1 MENGIKDNMNRE
13 EKGRNLVPDNEE
25 RALRST
31 YPHTPEIIRAY
42 PVDEESPIHHYLDVV
57 LRRKKIII
65 AFSAI
70 VLISTL
76 ISTLMTQP
84 EYRATAK
91 LEISLEN
98 PKVVNFDQVVELETK
113 SEEFYETQ
121 YLLLKS
127 NTLGKQVVDKINLAE
142 RQELEAKKNKPNII
156 SRAMSGL
163 KSIIRSTK
171 DGIKKMLVKPSPDF
185 GTSGPSDAALAKAAK
200 EDSLINS
207 FLGGIQITPV
217 GNSRL
222 VEVSY
227 ISKDRKFAAE
237 AVNTLVDTYIEWILN
252 RKLDATK
259 QGRDFLRKQIEQAQ
273 SNLEESEEKL
283 NTFAKNNDIV
293 SLDEKMNITYH
304 TFSELNDALAKAET
318 ARLEK
323 ESLYKHVLDGN
334 IDALTI
340 VMNDP
345 YVQGLKAEHAKAYSE
360 YSQMSAT
367 FKPGYPKLKELSAR
381 IAELQR
387 KIDEA
392 QTSIASS
399 IKSDYEASLKKEET
413 LRESYQKQKTLAS
426 ALNDKS
432 IQYNILKREV
442 ESNETIYNTLL
453 QRLKE
458 TEVSSA
464 IKASNIQVVDYA
476 QVPVIP
482 FKPNVTLNM
491 LFACIIGLGG
501 GVFLAFALEFFDNTV
516 KTSEEVRDKLK
527 LPVLGGVFESSQSES
542 LGAPVEKSFLL
553 DPRSHIAESFR
564 TIRTSLLLSTPG
576 KPPRSILVTS
586 CFPAEGKT
594 TVSINL
600 ASSFAQAGS
609 KVLLLEADLRR
620 PRIGTVL
627 GNNGNGLSS
636 YLTGNSSLSEVISQG
651 EIPNLYVLPVGPI
664 PINPAELL
672 GSSRMRELIQTLTT
686 EYDYIIVDG
695 PPALGFVDSHIISS
709 IVDGVAVVVRAGKT
723 PKNSIRELIDRLWTL
738 KANFLGVIVNGIE
751 LNQNSYYYKSYN
763 YYYGEEE
770 QKKKLTAATKS
781 SENKRQDD
789 LGKSV

>member
-1 MENGIKDNMNRE
+1 MENGNKDNMIGDN
-13 EKGRNLVPDNEE
+13 KGRNLVPENEE
-25 RALRST
+25 RSLRT
-31 YPHTPEIIRAY
+31 YPNTPDILKAY
-42 PVDEESPIHHYLDVV
+42 PVDEESPIHRYLEVV

-65 AFSAI
+65 AFFAI
-70 VLISTL
+70 VLVSTL
-76 ISTLMTQP
+76 ISTLMTVP

-121 YLLLKS
+121 YLLLQSKS
-127 NTLGKQVVDKINLAE
+127 LAKLVVEKLNLAE
-142 RQELEAKKNKPNII
+142 RQELEGKNKKSNII
-156 SRAMSGL
+156 SKAVSSVKGL
-163 KSIIRSTK
+163 IRSTLG
-171 DGIKKMLVKPSPDF
+171 GIKKMIVRPADT
-185 GTSGPSDAALAKAAK
+185 GTSASEAAIAEVSKQ
-200 EDSLINS
+200 DGLING
-207 FLGGIQITPV
+207 FLGGLTIEPV

-222 VEVSY
+222 VEVNYVSN
-227 ISKDRKFAAE
+227 DRKFAAD
-237 AVNTLVDTYIEWILN
+237 AVNTLADTFIEWILN

-259 QGRDFLRKQIEQAQ
+259 QGRDFLRKQILEAQA
-273 SNLEESEEKL
+273 NLEQSEEKL
-283 NTFAKNNDIV
+283 NEFAKSNDIV

-318 ARLEK
+318 SRLEK
-323 ESLYKHVLDGN
+323 ESLYKHVMDGS
-334 IDALTI
+334 IESLPTI
-340 VMNDP
+340 INDP
-345 YVQGLKAEHAKAYSE
+345 YIQSLKGEHARANSE
-360 YSQMSAT
+360 YSQLSAT
-367 FKPGYPKLKELSAR
+367 FKSGYPKVKELGAKV
-381 IAELQR
+381 AELQR
-387 KIDEA
+387 KINEA

-399 IKSDYEASLKKEET
+399 IKSDYEAALKKEET

-432 IQYNILKREV
+432 IRYNILKREI

-464 IKASNIQVVDYA
+464 IKASSIQVVDYA
-476 QVPVIP
+476 QIPVIP
-482 FKPNVTLNM
+482 FKPNVTLNL
-491 LFACIIGLGG
+491 LFACIVGLGG
-501 GVFLAFALEFFDNTV
+501 GVLMAFFLEFFDNTV
-516 KTSEEVRDKLK
+516 KTSEEVRDKLR
-527 LPVLGGVFESSQSES
+527 LPVLGGVFESNLADS
-542 LGAPVEKSFLL
+542 LGSPVEKSFLL

-576 KPPRSILVTS
+576 RPPRTILITS

-620 PRIGTVL
+620 PRIGTIL

-636 YLTGNSSLSEVISQG
+636 YLTGNSDLSEVISQG

-664 PINPAELL
+664 PVNPAELL
-672 GSSRMRELIQTLTT
+672 GSNRMRELLQTLTGD
-686 EYDYIIVDG
+686 YDYIIVDG

-709 IVDGVAVVVRAGKT
+709 LVDGVAVVVRAGKT
-723 PKNSIRELIDRLWTL
+723 PKNSIRELIDRLWSL

-763 YYYGEEE
+763 YYYGEDDE
-770 QKKKLTAATKS
+770 KKKLTAARS
-781 SENKRQDD
+781 AENKKQDD
-789 LGKSV
+789 LGKTV

>member
-1 MENGIKDNMNRE
+1 MENGNKDNMIGDN
-13 EKGRNLVPDNEE
+13 KGRNLVPDNEE
-25 RALRST
+25 RSLRT
-31 YPHTPEIIRAY
+31 YPNTPDILKAY
-42 PVDEESPIHHYLDVV
+42 PVDEESPIHRYLEVV

-65 AFSAI
+65 AFFAI
-70 VLISTL
+70 VLVSTL
-76 ISTLMTQP
+76 ISTLMTVP
-84 EYRATAK
+84 EYKATAK

-127 NTLGKQVVDKINLAE
+127 KSLAKLVVEKLNLAE
-142 RQELEAKKNKPNII
+142 RQELEAKKQKPNII
-156 SRAMSGL
+156 SKAMSSVKGL
-163 KSIIRSTK
+163 IRSTLG
-171 DGIKKMLVKPSPDF
+171 GIKKMIVRPVDT
-185 GTSGPSDAALAKAAK
+185 GTSASEAAIAEVSKQ
-200 EDSLINS
+200 DGLING
-207 FLGGIQITPV
+207 FLGELTIDPV

-222 VEVSY
+222 VEVNYVSN
-227 ISKDRKFAAE
+227 DRKFAAD
-237 AVNTLVDTYIEWILN
+237 AVNTLADTFIEWILN

-259 QGRDFLRKQIEQAQ
+259 QGRDFLRKQILEAQA
-273 SNLEESEEKL
+273 NLEHSEEKL
-283 NTFAKNNDIV
+283 NGFAKSNDIV

-304 TFSELNDALAKAET
+304 TFSELNDALAKSET
-318 ARLEK
+318 SRLEK

-334 IDALTI
+334 IESLPLI
-340 VMNDP
+340 MNDP
-345 YVQGLKAEHAKAYSE
+345 YIQSLKGEHARANSE
-360 YSQMSAT
+360 YSQLSAT
-367 FKPGYPKLKELSAR
+367 FKSGYPKVKELGAR
-381 IAELQR
+381 VAELQR
-387 KIDEA
+387 KINEA
-392 QTSIASS
+392 ETSIASS
-399 IKSDYEASLKKEET
+399 IKSDYEAALKKEET

-464 IKASNIQVVDYA
+464 IKASSIQVVDYA
-476 QVPVIP
+476 QIPVIP
-482 FKPNVTLNM
+482 FKPNVTLNL
-491 LFACIIGLGG
+491 LFACIVGLGG
-501 GVFLAFALEFFDNTV
+501 GVFMAFFLEFFDNTV
-516 KTSEEVRDKLK
+516 KTSEEVRDKLR
-527 LPVLGGVFESSQSES
+527 LPVLGGVFESNPADS
-542 LGAPVEKSFLL
+542 LGSPVEKSFLL

-576 KPPRSILVTS
+576 KPPRTILITS

-636 YLTGNSSLSEVISQG
+636 YLTGNSNLNEVISQG
-651 EIPNLYVLPVGPI
+651 EIPNLYVLPVGLI

-672 GSSRMRELIQTLTT
+672 GSNRMRELIRTLTE

-695 PPALGFVDSHIISS
+695 PPALGFVDSHILSS
-709 IVDGVAVVVRAGKT
+709 LVDGVAVVVRAGKT
-723 PKNSIRELIDRLWTL
+723 PKNSIRELIDRLWSL
-738 KANFLGVIVNGIE
+738 KANFLGVIVNGVE

-763 YYYGEEE
+763 YYYGEDDE
-770 QKKKLTAATKS
+770 KKKLTAARS
-781 SENKRQDD
+781 AENKKQDD
-789 LGKSV
+789 LGKTV

>member
-1 MENGIKDNMNRE
+1 MENGNKDNMIGDN
-13 EKGRNLVPDNEE
+13 KGRNLVPENEE
-25 RALRST
+25 RSLRT
-31 YPHTPEIIRAY
+31 YPNTPDILKAY
-42 PVDEESPIHHYLDVV
+42 PVDEESPIHRYLEVV

-65 AFSAI
+65 AFFAI
-70 VLISTL
+70 VLVSTL
-76 ISTLMTQP
+76 ISTIMTVP
-84 EYRATAK
+84 EYKATAK

-113 SEEFYETQ
+113 SEQFYETQ

-127 NTLGKQVVDKINLAE
+127 KSLAKLVVEKLNLAE
-142 RQELEAKKNKPNII
+142 RQELEGKNKKPNII
-156 SRAMSGL
+156 SKAMSSVKGL
-163 KSIIRSTK
+163 IRSTLG
-171 DGIKKMLVKPSPDF
+171 GIKKMIVRPVDPGISA
-185 GTSGPSDAALAKAAK
+185 SEAAIAEVSKQ
-200 EDSLINS
+200 DGLING
-207 FLGGIQITPV
+207 FLGELTIDPV

-222 VEVSY
+222 VEVNYVSN
-227 ISKDRKFAAE
+227 DRKFAAD
-237 AVNTLVDTYIEWILN
+237 AVNTLADTFIEWILN

-259 QGRDFLRKQIEQAQ
+259 QGRDFLRKQILEAQA
-273 SNLEESEEKL
+273 NLEQSEEKL
-283 NTFAKNNDIV
+283 NEFAKSNDIV

-304 TFSELNDALAKAET
+304 TFSELNDALAKSET
-318 ARLEK
+318 SRLEK

-334 IDALTI
+334 IESLPLI
-340 VMNDP
+340 MNDP
-345 YVQGLKAEHAKAYSE
+345 YIQSLKGEHARANSE
-360 YSQMSAT
+360 YSQLSAT
-367 FKPGYPKLKELSAR
+367 FKSGYPKVKELGAR
-381 IAELQR
+381 VAELQR
-387 KIDEA
+387 KINEA
-392 QTSIASS
+392 ETSIASS
-399 IKSDYEASLKKEET
+399 IKSDYEAALKKEET
-413 LRESYQKQKTLAS
+413 LRESYQKQKILAS

-464 IKASNIQVVDYA
+464 IKASSIQVVDYA
-476 QVPVIP
+476 QIPVIP
-482 FKPNVTLNM
+482 FKPNVTLNL
-491 LFACIIGLGG
+491 LFACIVGLGG
-501 GVFLAFALEFFDNTV
+501 GLFMAFFLEFFDNTV
-516 KTSEEVRDKLK
+516 KTSEEVRDKLR
-527 LPVLGGVFESSQSES
+527 LPVLGGVFESNPADS
-542 LGAPVEKSFLL
+542 LGSPVEKSFLL

-576 KPPRSILVTS
+576 KPPRTILITS

-636 YLTGNSSLSEVISQG
+636 YLTGNSNLDEVISQG

-672 GSSRMRELIQTLTT
+672 GSNRMRELVRTLTG

-695 PPALGFVDSHIISS
+695 PPALGFVDSHILSS
-709 IVDGVAVVVRAGKT
+709 LVDGVAVVVRAGKT
-723 PKNSIRELIDRLWTL
+723 PKNSIRELIDRLWSL
-738 KANFLGVIVNGIE
+738 KANFLGVIVNGVE

-763 YYYGEEE
+763 YYYGEDDE
-770 QKKKLTAATKS
+770 KKKLTAARS
-781 SENKRQDD
+781 AENKKQDD
-789 LGKSV
+789 LGKTV

>member
-1 MENGIKDNMNRE
+1 MENGNKDNMIGDN
-13 EKGRNLVPDNEE
+13 KGRELVPDKEE
-25 RALRST
+25 RSLRT
-31 YPHTPEIIRAY
+31 YPNTPDILKAY
-42 PVDEESPIHHYLDVV
+42 PVDEESPIHRYLEVV

-65 AFSAI
+65 AFFAI
-70 VLISTL
+70 VLVSTL
-76 ISTLMTQP
+76 ISTLMTVP

-127 NTLGKQVVDKINLAE
+127 KSLAKLVVDKLNLAE
-142 RQELEAKKNKPNII
+142 RQELEAKKQKPNII
-156 SRAMSGL
+156 SKAVSSVKGM
-163 KSIIRSTK
+163 IRSTLG
-171 DGIKKMLVKPSPDF
+171 GIKKMIVNPANMES
-185 GTSGPSDAALAKAAK
+185 SGLDAEALAEVSKQDAV
-200 EDSLINS
+200 INS
-207 FLGGIQITPV
+207 FLGGLDIVPV

-222 VEVSY
+222 VEVNYVSN
-227 ISKDRKFAAE
+227 DRKFAAD
-237 AVNTLVDTYIEWILN
+237 AVNTLADSFIEWILN

-259 QGRDFLRKQIEQAQ
+259 QGRDFLRKQIREAQA
-273 SNLEESEEKL
+273 NLEHSEEKL
-283 NTFAKNNDIV
+283 NEFAKRNDIV

-304 TFSELNDALAKAET
+304 TFSELNDALAKSET
-318 ARLEK
+318 SRLEK
-323 ESLYKHVLDGN
+323 ESLYKHVMDGN
-334 IDALTI
+334 IESLPLI
-340 VMNDP
+340 MNDP
-345 YVQGLKAEHAKAYSE
+345 YIQSLKGEHARANSE
-360 YSQMSAT
+360 YSQLSAT
-367 FKPGYPKLKELSAR
+367 FKSGYPKVKELGAR
-381 IAELQR
+381 VAELQR
-387 KIDEA
+387 KINEA

-399 IKSDYEASLKKEET
+399 IKSDYEAALKKEET

-464 IKASNIQVVDYA
+464 IKASSIQVVDYA
-476 QVPVIP
+476 QIPVIP
-482 FKPNVTLNM
+482 FKPNVTLNL
-491 LFACIIGLGG
+491 LFACIVGLGG
-501 GVFLAFALEFFDNTV
+501 GVFLAFFLEFFDNTV
-516 KTSEEVRDKLK
+516 KTSEEVRDKLR
-527 LPVLGGVFESSQSES
+527 LPVLGGVFESNQADS
-542 LGAPVEKSFLL
+542 LGSPVEKSFLL

-576 KPPRSILVTS
+576 KPPRTILITS

-636 YLTGNSSLSEVISQG
+636 YLTGNSNLNEVISQG

-672 GSSRMRELIQTLTT
+672 GSNRMRELIRTLT
-686 EYDYIIVDG
+686 EDYDYIIVDG
-695 PPALGFVDSHIISS
+695 PPALGFVDSHILSNL
-709 IVDGVAVVVRAGKT
+709 VDGVAVVVRAGKT
-723 PKNSIRELIDRLWTL
+723 PKNSIRELIDRLWSL
-738 KANFLGVIVNGIE
+738 KANFLGVIVNGVE

-763 YYYGEEE
+763 YYYGEDDE
-770 QKKKLTAATKS
+770 KKKLTAARTA
-781 SENKRQDD
+781 ENKKQDD
-789 LGKSV
+789 LGKTV

>member
-1 MENGIKDNMNRE
+1 MENGNKDNMIGDN
-13 EKGRNLVPDNEE
+13 KGRNLVPENEE
-25 RALRST
+25 RSLRA
-31 YPHTPEIIRAY
+31 YPNTPDILKAY
-42 PVDEESPIHHYLDVV
+42 PVDEESPIHRYLDVV

-65 AFSAI
+65 AFFAI
-70 VLISTL
+70 VLVSTL
-76 ISTLMTQP
+76 ISTLMTVP
-84 EYRATAK
+84 EYKATAK

-127 NTLGKQVVDKINLAE
+127 KSLAKLVVEKLNLAE
-142 RQELEAKKNKPNII
+142 RQELEGKNKKPNII
-156 SRAMSGL
+156 SKAMSSVKGL
-163 KSIIRSTK
+163 IRSTLG
-171 DGIKKMLVKPSPDF
+171 GIKKMIVRPVNTGNSA
-185 GTSGPSDAALAKAAK
+185 SEAAIAEVSKQ
-200 EDSLINS
+200 DGLING
-207 FLGGIQITPV
+207 FLGGLTIDPV

-222 VEVSY
+222 VEVNYVSN
-227 ISKDRKFAAE
+227 DRKFAAD
-237 AVNTLVDTYIEWILN
+237 AVNTLADTFIEWILN

-259 QGRDFLRKQIEQAQ
+259 QGRDFLRKQILEAQA
-273 SNLEESEEKL
+273 NLEQSEEKL
-283 NTFAKNNDIV
+283 NEFAKSNDIV

-304 TFSELNDALAKAET
+304 TFSELNDALAKSET
-318 ARLEK
+318 SRLEK
-323 ESLYKHVLDGN
+323 ESLYKHVMDGN
-334 IDALTI
+334 IESLPLI
-340 VMNDP
+340 MNDP
-345 YVQGLKAEHAKAYSE
+345 YIQSLKGEHARANSE
-360 YSQMSAT
+360 YSQLSAT
-367 FKPGYPKLKELSAR
+367 FKSGYPKVKELGAR
-381 IAELQR
+381 VAELQR
-387 KIDEA
+387 KINEA

-399 IKSDYEASLKKEET
+399 IKSDYEAALKKEET

-464 IKASNIQVVDYA
+464 IKASSIQVVDYA
-476 QVPVIP
+476 QIPVIP
-482 FKPNVTLNM
+482 FKPNVTLNL
-491 LFACIIGLGG
+491 LFACIVGLGG
-501 GVFLAFALEFFDNTV
+501 GVLMAFFLEFFDNTV
-516 KTSEEVRDKLK
+516 KTSEEVRDKLR
-527 LPVLGGVFESSQSES
+527 LPVLGGVFESNPADS
-542 LGAPVEKSFLL
+542 LGSPVEKSFLL

-576 KPPRSILVTS
+576 KPPRTILITS

-636 YLTGNSSLSEVISQG
+636 YLTGNSNLDEVISQG

-672 GSSRMRELIQTLTT
+672 GSNRMRELIRTLTGD
-686 EYDYIIVDG
+686 YDYIIVDG
-695 PPALGFVDSHIISS
+695 PPALGFVDSHILSS
-709 IVDGVAVVVRAGKT
+709 LVDGVAVVVRAGKT
-723 PKNSIRELIDRLWTL
+723 PKNSIRELIDRLWSL
-738 KANFLGVIVNGIE
+738 KANFLGVIVNGVE

-763 YYYGEEE
+763 YYYGEDDE
-770 QKKKLTAATKS
+770 KKKLTAARS
-781 SENKRQDD
+781 AENKKQDD
-789 LGKSV
+789 LGKTV

>member
-1 MENGIKDNMNRE
+1 MENGNRDNMIGDN
-13 EKGRNLVPDNEE
+13 KGRNLVPDNEE
-25 RALRST
+25 RALRT
-31 YPHTPEIIRAY
+31 YPNTPDILRAY
-42 PVDEESPIHHYLDVV
+42 PVDEESPIHRYLEVV

-65 AFSAI
+65 AFFAI

-76 ISTLMTQP
+76 ISTLMTKP
-84 EYRATAK
+84 EFKATAK

-127 NTLGKQVVDKINLAE
+127 QSLAKLVVEKLNLAE
-142 RQELEAKKNKPNII
+142 RLELEAKNNKPNIV
-156 SRAMSGL
+156 SRAVSSVKGL
-163 KSIIRSTK
+163 IRSTIG
-171 DGIKKMLVKPSPDF
+171 GIKKMIVKPSN
-185 GTSGPSDAALAKAAK
+185 TGPALSPAEAAALAEVSKQ
-200 EDSLINS
+200 DSVINT
-207 FLGGIQITPV
+207 FIGGLQIAPV

-227 ISKDRKFAAE
+227 VSKDRKFAAD
-237 AVNTLVDTYIEWILN
+237 AVNTLANTFIEWILN

-273 SNLEESEEKL
+273 ANLEQSEERL
-283 NTFAKNNDIV
+283 NEFAKKNDIV

-318 ARLEK
+318 TRLEK
-323 ESLYKHVLDGN
+323 ESLYKHVQDGN
-334 IDALTI
+334 IEALPM
-340 VMNDP
+340 VLGDP
-345 YVQGLKAEHAKAYSE
+345 YILGLKGELAKANSE
-360 YSQMSAT
+360 YSQLSAT
-367 FKPGYPKLKELSAR
+367 FKSGYPKVKELGAR
-381 IAELQR
+381 VAELQR
-387 KIDEA
+387 KINEA
-392 QTSIASS
+392 ESSVASS
-399 IKSDYEASLKKEET
+399 IKSDYEAALKKEET

-464 IKASNIQVVDYA
+464 IKASNIQIVDYA
-476 QVPVIP
+476 QIPVIP
-482 FKPNVTLNM
+482 FKPNVTLNL
-491 LFACIIGLGG
+491 LFAFIIGLGG
-501 GVFLAFALEFFDNTV
+501 GVFLAFVMEFFDNTV
-516 KTSEEVRDKLK
+516 KTSEEVRDKLR
-527 LPVLGGVFESSQSES
+527 LPVLGGVFESSPTDS
-542 LGAPVEKSFLL
+542 LGSPVEKSFLL

-576 KPPRSILVTS
+576 KPPRTILITS

-636 YLTGNSSLSEVISQG
+636 YLTGNSNLNDVISQG
-651 EIPNLYVLPVGPI
+651 EIPNLYVLPVGPL

-672 GSSRMRELIQTLTT
+672 GSNRMRELIQSLTG

-709 IVDGVAVVVRAGKT
+709 MVDGVAVVVRAGKT
-723 PKNSIRELIDRLWTL
+723 PKNSIRELIDRLWSL

-763 YYYGEEE
+763 YYYGEDEE
-770 QKKKLTAATKS
+770 KKKLAAAKS
-781 SENKRQDD
+781 AENLKQDD
-789 LGKSV
+789 LGKSI

>member
-1 MENGIKDNMNRE
+1 MENNDRDKMIGDG
-13 EKGRNLVPDNEE
+13 KGRNLVPENEE
-25 RALRST
+25 RSLRA
-31 YPHTPEIIRAY
+31 YPNTPDILRAY
-42 PVDEESPIHHYLDVV
+42 PVDEESAIHRYIEVV
-57 LRRKKIII
+57 LRRKKVIIV
-65 AFSAI
+65 FFVI

-76 ISTLMTQP
+76 ISTFLTEP
-84 EYRATAK
+84 EYKATAK

-127 NTLGKQVVDKINLAE
+127 NSLAKQVVEKLNLAE
-142 RQELEAKKNKPNII
+142 NPDFNPEKKKQSLI
-156 SRAMSGL
+156 SRAMSSVNGL
-163 KSIIRSTK
+163 IDNILN
-171 DGIKKMLVKPSPDF
+171 GIKKITTRPQETQ
-185 GTSGPSDAALAKAAK
+185 TSGADEEIAQAGQ
-200 EDSLINS
+200 EDDLINAFTS
-207 FLGGIQITPV
+207 RLLITPV

-222 VEVSY
+222 VDVSFV
-227 ISKDRKFAAE
+227 SHDRKLAAE
-237 AVNTLVDTYIEWILN
+237 AVNALSDTFINWLLN

-259 QGRDFLRKQIEQAQ
+259 QGRDFLKKQIEQAQ
-273 SNLEESEEKL
+273 SNLELSEEKL
-283 NTFAKNNDIV
+283 NGFAKSNDIV

-318 ARLEK
+318 SRLEK
-323 ESLYKHVLDGN
+323 ESLYKHALDGN
-334 IDALTI
+334 IDSLSM

-345 YVQGLKAEHAKAYSE
+345 YIQNLKAEHARAQSE
-360 YSQMSAT
+360 YSQLSST
-367 FKPGYPKLKELSAR
+367 FKSGYPKVKELGAR
-381 IAELQR
+381 VAELQA
-387 KIDEA
+387 KIEEA
-392 QTSIASS
+392 QNSIASS
-399 IKSDYEASLKKEET
+399 VKSDYDASLKKEET

-432 IQYNILKREV
+432 IQYNILKRGV
-442 ESNETIYNTLL
+442 ESNETIYNSLL

-464 IKASNIQVVDYA
+464 ITASNIQVVDYA
-476 QVPVIP
+476 QIPIIP
-482 FKPNVTLNM
+482 FKPNVTLN
-491 LFACIIGLGG
+491 LLIACILGIGG
-501 GVFLAFALEFFDNTV
+501 GIFLAFFLEYFDNTV

-527 LPVLGGVFESSQSES
+527 LPVLGGVFESNQTDS
-542 LGAPVEKSFLL
+542 LDSPVEKLFLL

-576 KPPRSILVTS
+576 KPPRSILITS

-620 PRIGTVL
+620 PRIGTIL

-636 YLTGNSSLSEVISQG
+636 FLTGNSNLSDVISQG

-664 PINPAELL
+664 PVNPAELL
-672 GSSRMRELIQTLTT
+672 GSNRMRELIQTLTDD
-686 EYDYIIVDG
+686 YDYIIVDG

-709 IVDGVAVVVRAGKT
+709 LVDGVAVVVRAGKT
-723 PKNSIRELIDRLWTL
+723 PKNSIRELIDRLWSL

-763 YYYGEEE
+763 YYYGEDDE
-770 QKKKLTAATKS
+770 KKKLAAAKSVEKTK
-781 SENKRQDD
+781 RDD

>member
-1 MENGIKDNMNRE
+1 MENNRDNMIGDNR
-13 EKGRNLVPDNEE
+13 GRNLVPENEE
-25 RALRST
+25 RALRT
-31 YPHTPEIIRAY
+31 YQHAPETLRAY
-42 PVDEESPIHHYLDVV
+42 PVEEESSIHRYVEVV

-65 AFSAI
+65 AFFAI
-70 VLISTL
+70 VLISTMIATYL
-76 ISTLMTQP
+76 TEP
-84 EYRATAK
+84 EYKATAK

-113 SEEFYETQ
+113 SQEFYETQ

-127 NTLGKQVVDKINLAE
+127 QTLAKQVVEKLNLAE
-142 RQELEAKKNKPNII
+142 NPEFSGKNKKPSLI
-156 SRAMSGL
+156 SRVTS
-163 KSIIRSTK
+163 SIKGTIRSTLS
-171 DGIKKMLVKPSPDF
+171 GIKRMIIRPPDIVPS
-185 GTSGPSDAALAKAAK
+185 SADAAIAEITKQ
-200 EDSLINS
+200 DGLINGFIGRLEIS
-207 FLGGIQITPV
+207 PV

-222 VEVSY
+222 VEVSFV
-227 ISKDRKFAAE
+227 SHDRKLAAD
-237 AVNTLVDTYIEWILN
+237 AVNTLSDTFIDWILN

-273 SNLEESEEKL
+273 TNLEQSEEKL
-283 NTFAKNNDIV
+283 NEFAKSNDIV

-318 ARLEK
+318 SRLEK
-323 ESLYKHVLDGN
+323 ESLYKHVQNGN
-334 IDALTI
+334 IGSLPL
-340 VMNDP
+340 VVNDP
-345 YVQGLKAEHAKAYSE
+345 YIQNLKGEQAKANSE

-367 FKPGYPKLKELSAR
+367 FKPGYPKVKELGAKV
-381 IAELQR
+381 AELQR

-392 QTSIASS
+392 ENSVAAS
-399 IKSDYEASLKKEET
+399 IKSDYEGALQKEET

-464 IKASNIQVVDYA
+464 IKASSIQVVDYA
-476 QVPVIP
+476 QIPFLP
-482 FKPNVTLNM
+482 FKPNVTLNL

-501 GVFLAFALEFFDNTV
+501 GIFLAFFMEFYDNTI
-516 KTSEEVRDKLK
+516 KTPEEVRDKLK
-527 LPVLGGVFESSQSES
+527 LPVLGGVFESHQTDG
-542 LGAPVEKSFLL
+542 LGSPVEKSFLL

-576 KPPRSILVTS
+576 KPPRSILITS

-636 YLTGNSSLSEVISQG
+636 YLTGNSNLSEIISQG

-672 GSSRMRELIQTLTT
+672 GSNHMKELLQTLSQ

-695 PPALGFVDSHIISS
+695 PPALGFVDAHILSS
-709 IVDGVAVVVRAGKT
+709 LVDGVAVVIRAGKT
-723 PKNSIRELIDRLWTL
+723 PRNSIRELIERLWSL
-738 KANFLGVIVNGIE
+738 KSNFLGVIVNGIE

-770 QKKKLTAATKS
+770 EKKKLTAATSDEK
-781 SENKRQDD
+781 KRRDD
-789 LGKSV
+789 LGKSL

>member
-1 MENGIKDNMNRE
+1 MENGNKDNMIGDN
-13 EKGRNLVPDNEE
+13 KGRNLVPENEE
-25 RALRST
+25 RSLRA
-31 YPHTPEIIRAY
+31 YPNTPDILKAY
-42 PVDEESPIHHYLDVV
+42 PVDEESPIHRYLEVV

-65 AFSAI
+65 AFFAI
-70 VLISTL
+70 VLVSTL
-76 ISTLMTQP
+76 ISTLMTVP
-84 EYRATAK
+84 EYKATAK

-127 NTLGKQVVDKINLAE
+127 KSLAKLVVEKLNLAE
-142 RQELEAKKNKPNII
+142 RQELEGKNKKPNII
-156 SRAMSGL
+156 SKAMSSVKGL
-163 KSIIRSTK
+163 IRSTLG
-171 DGIKKMLVKPSPDF
+171 GIKKMIVRPVNT
-185 GTSGPSDAALAKAAK
+185 GTSASEVAIAEVSKQDG
-200 EDSLINS
+200 LING
-207 FLGGIQITPV
+207 FLGGLTIDPV

-222 VEVSY
+222 VEVNYVSN
-227 ISKDRKFAAE
+227 DRKFAAD
-237 AVNTLVDTYIEWILN
+237 AVNTLADTFIEWILN

-259 QGRDFLRKQIEQAQ
+259 QGRDFLRKQILEAQA
-273 SNLEESEEKL
+273 NLEQSEEKL
-283 NTFAKNNDIV
+283 NEFAKSNDIV

-304 TFSELNDALAKAET
+304 TFSELNDALAKSET
-318 ARLEK
+318 SRLEK
-323 ESLYKHVLDGN
+323 ESLYKHVMDGN
-334 IDALTI
+334 IESLPLI
-340 VMNDP
+340 MNDP
-345 YVQGLKAEHAKAYSE
+345 YIQSLKGEHARANSE
-360 YSQMSAT
+360 YSQLSAT
-367 FKPGYPKLKELSAR
+367 FKSGYPKVKELGAR
-381 IAELQR
+381 VAELQR
-387 KIDEA
+387 KINEA

-399 IKSDYEASLKKEET
+399 IKSDYEAALKKEET

-464 IKASNIQVVDYA
+464 IKASSIQVVDYA
-476 QVPVIP
+476 QIPVIP
-482 FKPNVTLNM
+482 FKPNVTLNL
-491 LFACIIGLGG
+491 LFACIVGLGG
-501 GVFLAFALEFFDNTV
+501 GVLMAFFLEFFDNTV
-516 KTSEEVRDKLK
+516 KTSEEVRDKLR
-527 LPVLGGVFESSQSES
+527 LPVLGGVFESNPADS
-542 LGAPVEKSFLL
+542 LGSPVEKSFLL

-576 KPPRSILVTS
+576 KPPRTILITS

-636 YLTGNSSLSEVISQG
+636 YLTGNSNLDEVISQG

-672 GSSRMRELIQTLTT
+672 GSNRMRELIRTLTGD
-686 EYDYIIVDG
+686 YDYIIVDG
-695 PPALGFVDSHIISS
+695 PPALGFVDSHILSS
-709 IVDGVAVVVRAGKT
+709 LVDGVAVVVRAGKT
-723 PKNSIRELIDRLWTL
+723 PKNSIRELIDRLWSL
-738 KANFLGVIVNGIE
+738 KANFLGVIVNGVE

-763 YYYGEEE
+763 YYYGEDDE
-770 QKKKLTAATKS
+770 KKKLTAARS
-781 SENKRQDD
+781 AENKKQDD
-789 LGKSV
+789 LGKTV